1 MSNQSASEEKS
12 HKASEHKLQK
22 AREKGDVPRSTE
34 LNSALGLG
42 GFLVA
47 LWLFGKISLE
57 HAGGQLRHIFATA
70 DDLSSSLFQDA
81 PRAELSSLV
90 IKILIAIGP
99 WFLLPIGIVILSLIV
114 QKSVTFSPEKLK
126 LKPNRLSLIENA
138 KNKFGRSGLFE
149 FCKSLAKLTLF
160 GASLAAFLFHNL
172 EYISGLAL
180 VDARLGLLAL
190 AQQFF
195 GLLSVIV
202 GLSLALG
209 VLDLFWQRSDFQ
221 RKNRMSHQEVKEE
234 LKESEGDALFKQIR
248 RQKGYNIATQKMLQ
262 DVAKADV
269 LIVNP
274 THYAVALQWSLG
286 SKTAPICL
294 AKGVDHVAHRIRDCA
309 MENAIPIHRDPVTA
323 RAIHATVD
331 IGCEIEPAHYQAVAT
346 AIRFSEYVRNQAKI
360 KRYE

>member
-1 MSNQSASEEKS
+1 MSNQSASEGKS
-12 HKASEHKLQK
+12 HKSSEHTLQK
-22 AREKGDVPRSTE
+22 AREKGDVPRSTA

-57 HAGGQLRHIFATA
+57 HAGGQLRHVLATA
-70 DDLSSSLFQDA
+70 DDLSSNLFQDS
-81 PRAELSSLV
+81 PRVELSSLV

-99 WFLLPIGIVILSLIV
+99 WFLLPIGVVMLSLIV

-126 LKPNRLSLIENA
+126 PKANRLSLIENA
-138 KNKFGRSGLFE
+138 KNKFGRSSLFE
-149 FCKSLAKLTLF
+149 FCKSLAKLTFF
-160 GASLAAFLFHNL
+160 GASLTAFLFHNL

-180 VDARLGLLAL
+180 VDARVGLLAL
-190 AQQFF
+190 SHQFL

-202 GLSLALG
+202 GLSLVLG
-209 VLDLFWQRSDFQ
+209 VLDVFWQRADFQ

-248 RQKGYNIATQKMLQ
+248 RQRGYNIATQKMLQ
-262 DVAKADV
+262 DVVKADV

-286 SKTAPICL
+286 SNTAPICL
-294 AKGVDHVAHRIRDCA
+294 AKGVDNMAHRIRDCA
-309 MENAIPIHRDPVTA
+309 IANAIPIHRDPGTA

-331 IGCEIEPAHYQAVAT
+331 IGHEIELAHYQAVAT